1 MPQIHGVSNARAGE
15 VLCCTGATTAVYLSA
30 GNKRIEFVALANLSC
45 ANGVLFESVFR
56 AADPQKSFHTAKTL
70 SRTRTALILAATL
83 HAIALTPTADGDP
96 DTTAAVAE
104 RVDAKVRSTWIDA
117 VSRVGASS

>member
-1 MPQIHGVSNARAGE
+1 
-15 VLCCTGATTAVYLSA
+15 VLCCTGATTAGYLSA

-70 SRTRTALILAATL
+70 SRTRTALILVATL
-83 HAIALTPTADGDP
+83 HAIALTPTAIRTQRLPSPNG
-96 DTTAAVAE
+96 
-104 RVDAKVRSTWIDA
+104 STRRLEA
-117 VSRVGASS
+117 PGLMPSLA